1 MCPAH
6 RLARERIREKYL
18 QQDEVEMVEAWDF
31 LDQELLPVDLL
42 VIVSVEISL
51 ESHIVPPHAPPH
63 LLHLLVSLVLRRLA
77 LQRLG
82 ALLLVQVQWCRDGC
96 ECTAGCSATG
106 ARTLRCMKMCAG
118 RCFGRR
124 APCGGGLTGERGW
137 RLRGRTDV
145 RSLGATHTH

>member
-1 MCPAH
+1 MVSPNKSVDFLTKKKVLRTDWTEICSSCYLVCPAH

-96 ECTAGCSATG
+96 ECALIWQQG
-106 ARTLRCMKMCAG
+106 AVRQVP
-118 RCFGRR
+118 
-124 APCGGGLTGERGW
+124 APCG
-137 RLRGRTDV
+137 
-145 RSLGATHTH
+145 A

>member
-6 RLARERIREKYL
+6 KLARERIRQKYL
-18 QQDEVEMVEAWDF
+18 QQDKVVMVEAWDF

-77 LQRLG
+77 VQRLG

-96 ECTAGCSATG
+96 KCALIWQQG
-106 ARTLRCMKMCAG
+106 AVRQVP
-118 RCFGRR
+118 
-124 APCGGGLTGERGW
+124 APCG
-137 RLRGRTDV
+137 
-145 RSLGATHTH
+145 A